1 MENTTGD
8 LHGSVNTG
16 DVFTDFLSGLADSM
30 GVAMPETLSAL
41 SASMSRD
48 MRMAPGKVLL
58 LVPQVHILTPSG
70 IRKGVKVMEEEQK
83 AMMDR
88 PLLVLVSGADSVRA
102 GEMVWLDFN
111 SLQGAPARMVGGIRT
126 VVVDEYSIYAWVT
139 GEKLGTEHAWLETH
153 AKEGRDASANDLELQ
168 NKQPKTLFVGNNI
181 N

>member
-1 MENTTGD
+1 
-8 LHGSVNTG
+8 
-16 DVFTDFLSGLADSM
+16 
-30 GVAMPETLSAL
+30 
-41 SASMSRD
+41 
-48 MRMAPGKVLL
+48 MAPGKVLL

-83 AMMDR
+83 AMMER

-126 VVVDEYSIYAWVT
+126 VVADEYSIYAWVT

-153 AKEGRDASANDLELQ
+153 AKEGGNASANDLELQ